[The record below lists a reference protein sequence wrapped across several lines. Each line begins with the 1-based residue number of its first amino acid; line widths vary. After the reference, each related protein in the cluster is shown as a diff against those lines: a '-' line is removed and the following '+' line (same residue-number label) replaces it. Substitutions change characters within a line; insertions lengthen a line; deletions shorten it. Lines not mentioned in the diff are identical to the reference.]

1 MEKGKGHYSLEM
13 RIFEPALQERQEL
26 ATKLLGS
33 ALSRKSLANAY
44 LLTGRA
50 LADKWLI
57 ARQVAAFLNCLSKT
71 ESDCFSC
78 LSNSPDP
85 ANYCQ
90 NCRWIHDNEH
100 PQAWIVLV
108 GQGESEKIPVEK
120 ARQLTEE
127 LSKTSR
133 YMRVVVIP
141 QAEQDYLHM
150 APANALLKNIEE
162 PQDNTL
168 FIMFAASEEQVL
180 PTIVSRSQVLPIN
193 KDFTVGIWYSEHEE
207 QAQVEK
213 SATLQSEFIHAARK
227 RLSGTSSLHGSLL
240 KAVSESH
247 DLNHRLLALCDD
259 DGYEPEILIDLICSA
274 ELEVLRS
281 HGVKVEKV
289 SLYLAKLMS
298 LAENS
303 KMELRHYVKKNNVL
317 ETFAYSLTQLRLEY
331 LGDLSLAKN

>member
-1 MEKGKGHYSLEM
+1 ML
-13 RIFEPALQERQEL
+13 IFEPALQERQEL
-26 ATKLLGS
+26 ATRLLSS
-33 ALSRKSLANAY
+33 ALSRRSLANAY

-57 ARQVAAFLNCLSKT
+57 ARRVAAYLNCLSRT
-71 ESDCFSC
+71 DSVHCSC
-78 LSNSPDP
+78 LSKSPD
-85 ANYCQ
+85 AADYCQ
-90 NCRWIHDNEH
+90 NCRWIHDDEH
-100 PQAWIVLV
+100 PQAWIVLA

-133 YMRVVVIP
+133 YMRVVIVP
-141 QAEQDYLHM
+141 KAEQEYLHM

-168 FIMFAASEEQVL
+168 FIMFASSEEQVL

-193 KDFTVGIWYSEHEE
+193 KTFNPGIWFSEHEE
-207 QAQVEK
+207 QAQIEK
-213 SATLQSEFIHAARK
+213 ISSLQSEFIHAARK

-247 DLNHRLLALCDD
+247 ELSHRLLALSDD
-259 DGYEPEILIDLICSA
+259 DGYEAETLIDLICSA
-274 ELEVLRS
+274 EQEVLRS
-281 HGVKVEKV
+281 SALKVEKV
-289 SLYLAKLMS
+289 SRYLGKLMDLS
-298 LAENS
+298 ENS
-303 KMELRHYVKKNNVL
+303 KLELKHYVKKNNVL

>member
-1 MEKGKGHYSLEM
+1 ML
-13 RIFEPALQERQEL
+13 IFEPALQERQEL
-26 ATKLLGS
+26 ATRLLSS

-57 ARQVAAFLNCLSKT
+57 ARQVACYLNCLSRT
-71 ESDCFSC
+71 ENEHFSC
-78 LSNSPDP
+78 ISKSSD
-85 ANYCQ
+85 AATFCQ

-100 PQAWIVLV
+100 PQAWIVLL

-127 LSKTSR
+127 LTKTSR
-133 YMRVVVIP
+133 YMRVVIIP
-141 QAEQDYLHM
+141 QAEQEYLHT

-193 KDFTVGIWYSEHEE
+193 RTFSAGLWYSEREE
-207 QAQVEK
+207 QERIEK
-213 SATLQSEFIHAARK
+213 ISSLQSEFIHSARK

-247 DLNHRLLALCDD
+247 ELSHRLLSLCDD
-259 DGYEPEILIDLICSA
+259 DAYEPETLIDLICSA

-281 HGVKVEKV
+281 SGIKVEKV
-289 SLYLAKLMS
+289 SLYLDKLMQ
-298 LAENS
+298 LGENS
-303 KMELRHYVKKNNVL
+303 KLELKHYVRKNNVL

-331 LGDLSLAKN
+331 LGDLILAKN